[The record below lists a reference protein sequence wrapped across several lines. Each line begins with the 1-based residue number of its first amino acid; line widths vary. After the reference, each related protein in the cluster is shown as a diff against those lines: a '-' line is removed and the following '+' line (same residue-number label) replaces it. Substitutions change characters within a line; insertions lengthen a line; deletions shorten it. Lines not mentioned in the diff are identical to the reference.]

1 MEQPKKRSSHLN
13 NLLHLFKRKY
23 KIKKYDVIGDC
34 KLYMRVWMIYSVY
47 NKLKQSL
54 VFYETTT
61 NYESVK
67 IKLRRS

>member
-1 MEQPKKRSSHLN
+1 
-13 NLLHLFKRKY
+13 
-23 KIKKYDVIGDC
+23 
-34 KLYMRVWMIYSVY
+34 MIYSVY